1 MTTVTQ
7 ATTGTFERE
16 VLQSSLPVLVDFST
30 PWCPA
35 CRSLEPVLERL
46 AGGFQGEVKVVSV
59 DVEAEPELGDAFG
72 IRSVPTLGVFLDGQ
86 LAQLLPGALPARS
99 LEALMQ
105 RMAELGRRN
114 VA

>member
-1 MTTVTQ
+1 MSNVMQ
-7 ATTGTFERE
+7 ATAGTFERE

-35 CRSLEPVLERL
+35 CKTLEPVLERL
-46 AGGFQGEVKVVSV
+46 ASDLQGQVKVVSV

-72 IRSVPTLGVFLDGQ
+72 IRSVPTIGVFLDGQ
-86 LAQLLPGALPARS
+86 LAHLGPGALPARS
-99 LEALMQ
+99 LEALMR